1 MTEYVQNFRDLQ
13 VWQKAHKLLLSV
25 AEIIDKLPDN
35 PKGRILGQQLLRA
48 ASSIGAN
55 IAEGFGRRQGKE
67 MEYFFFIAKGSSLE
81 TENWL
86 LVLRDM
92 GFLDNKNFLKLE
104 GLCQEVT
111 RMLGAFVHKSQSR
124 RK

>member
-1 MTEYVQNFRDLQ
+1 MEYLDSFRELQ
-13 VWQKAHKLLLSV
+13 VWQKAHKLLLAV
-25 AEIIDKLPDN
+25 AEGIDSFPYNL
-35 PKGRILGQQLLRA
+35 KGKVISQQLLKS

-67 MEYFFFIAKGSSLE
+67 MEYFFMIAKGSALE

-86 LVLRDM
+86 LVSKDF
-92 GFLDNKNFLKLE
+92 GFLKNESFLGLE
-104 GLCQEVT
+104 SLCQEVT
-111 RMLGAFVHKSQSR
+111 KMLGSFVYKSKSR

>member
-1 MTEYVQNFRDLQ
+1 MEYVSSFQELK
-13 VWQKAHKLLLSV
+13 VWQKAHKLLLLIV
-25 AEIIDKLPDN
+25 EEINRFPVNI
-35 PKGRILGQQLLRA
+35 KGKIISQQILRS

-67 MEYFFFIAKGSSLE
+67 MEHFFLIAKGSASE

-86 LVLRDM
+86 LVSKDL
-92 GFLDNKNFLKLE
+92 GFMTTENFLGLE
-104 GLCQEVT
+104 SLCQEVT
-111 RMLGAFVHKSQSR
+111 KMLGTFVFKSKSR

>member
-1 MTEYVQNFRDLQ
+1 MEYLDSFRELQ
-13 VWQKAHKLLLSV
+13 VWQKAHKLLLAIVEGVDSFPYN
-25 AEIIDKLPDN
+25 L
-35 PKGRILGQQLLRA
+35 KGKVIGQQILRS

-67 MEYFFFIAKGSSLE
+67 MEYFFMIAKGSALE

-86 LVLRDM
+86 LVSKDL
-92 GFLDNKNFLKLE
+92 GLLKSEKFLSLE
-104 GLCQEVT
+104 SLCQEIT
-111 RMLGAFVHKSQSR
+111 KMLGSFVYKSKSR